1 MSRAGRKTKRRKSAS
16 AIQARDTVEL
26 FRELYLAR
34 LKESAAAW
42 RERI

>member
-1 MSRAGRKTKRRKSAS
+1 MSRAGRKTKRRRGAS
-16 AIQARDTVEL
+16 PIEARNTIEL